1 MGDNSK
7 LDRPLVLE
15 TAVIRRELGGSEG
28 APPPEKLWFVAF
40 ALGKDFA
47 SVGGGQLHHG
57 HFATG
62 EDGPKTFTR
71 PMRGHRS
78 RHFEDASKVSGDEP
92 ATMCT

>member
-28 APPPEKLWFVAF
+28 APPPEKLWFVAS
-40 ALGKDFA
+40 ALGKIFA
-47 SVGGGQLHHG
+47 SVGGGQLHYG

-62 EDGPKTFTR
+62 ETVRRHSRGRCEDTGAGTSKMCPKT
-71 PMRGHRS
+71 
-78 RHFEDASKVSGDEP
+78 A
-92 ATMCT
+92 